1 MVAPANLCVICK
13 GGKHLCGVNPCPLLA
28 KFNVKQK
35 LEIGREFSGPST
47 SVFVGHSN
55 YPNVFVGPIG
65 AIENENLVDNPAKWF
80 GMEYSKIIE
89 MRSLTIRSKAV
100 QNVKS
105 KNRFVEENQLLA
117 MSKKPTDVDL
127 KFLKKPNFKVS
138 FSDVTQPMG
147 PSAPIEKMKIVEN
160 PKIPHKVDK
169 VVDDELKAVEQ
180 VNVLYKNFDIYYITN
195 IFTSG
200 ALGKYENQKLVPT
213 RWSITAVDDILAKE
227 MMKRIR
233 EYPEVNSYFVYES
246 KYLDNH
252 FVILLMPGRWEYENF
267 EAWALGSSWAQQ
279 AKETFFL
286 EEYEPFEGRKTYADK
301 EGGGYYAA
309 RFAVCE
315 ALDKMK
321 RQARVIVFREISEG
335 YIVPLGVWQ
344 VRENVR
350 NAMKSDPKK
359 FQTLGEALSYIN
371 SKLSIPISRYKQ
383 QSRIL
388 QQKSLFD
395 FAERFKNTT

>member
-13 GGKHLCGVNPCPLLA
+13 GTKHLCGINPCPLLA
-28 KFNVKQK
+28 KFNVKPK
-35 LEIGREFSGPST
+35 MNIDKEFSGPST

-65 AIENENLVDNPAKWF
+65 ALENENIVDNPAKWF
-80 GMEYSKIIE
+80 GMEYDKIIE
-89 MRSLTIRSKAV
+89 MRSLTIRSKSI

-105 KNRFVEENQLLA
+105 KGKFVEENQLLA

-127 KFLKKPNFKVS
+127 KFFKKPNFRVS

-147 PSAPIEKMKIVEN
+147 ASAPIEKLKIIDN
-160 PKIPHKVDK
+160 PKIPHKVEK

-180 VNVLYKNFDIYYITN
+180 VNILKNNFDIYYITN
-195 IFTSG
+195 IFSSG
-200 ALGKYENQKLVPT
+200 ALGKHENQKLVPT

-227 MMKRIR
+227 MIKRIKD
-233 EYPEVNSYFVYES
+233 YPKINSYSVYES

-252 FVILLMPGRWEYENF
+252 FIILLMPGRWEYENF
-267 EAWALGSSWAQQ
+267 EAWAPGSSWAQQ
-279 AKETFFL
+279 AKETIIL
-286 EEYEPFEGRKTYADK
+286 EEYEPFDGRKKYADK
-301 EGGGYYAA
+301 EAGGYYAA

-321 RQARVIVFREISEG
+321 RQARVIVFREVSEG

-350 NAMKSDPKK
+350 NAMNSHPIK
-359 FQTLGEALSYIN
+359 FDSLNEALLYIH
-371 SKLSIPISRYKQ
+371 SKLRIPIFEYRK

-388 QQKSLFD
+388 QQKNLLD
-395 FAERFKNTT
+395 FYRKI

>member
-1 MVAPANLCVICK
+1 MILIKMVSSANLCVICK
-13 GGKHLCGVNPCPLLA
+13 GGKHLCGNNPCPLLA
-28 KFNVKQK
+28 KFNVKPK
-35 LEIGREFSGPST
+35 LEIGKEFSGPST

-65 AIENENLVDNPAKWF
+65 AVENENLVDSPNKWF

-89 MRSLTIRSKAV
+89 MRSLTIRSKSI

-127 KFLKKPNFKVS
+127 KFAKKPSYKIS
-138 FSDVTQPMG
+138 FSDITQPMG

-160 PKIPHKVDK
+160 PKIPQKVDK
-169 VVDDELKAVEQ
+169 IVDDELKAVEQ

-200 ALGKYENQKLVPT
+200 ALGQYKNQKLVPT

-233 EYPEVNSYFVYES
+233 EYKQIDSYFIYES

-252 FVILLMPGRWEYENF
+252 FIILLMPGKWEYENF
-267 EAWALGSSWAQQ
+267 EAWAPGSSWAKD
-279 AKETFFL
+279 AKETFIL

-321 RQARVIVFREISEG
+321 KQARVIVFREISEG

-344 VRENVR
+344 VRENAR
-350 NAMKSDPKK
+350 NAMKSCPKK
-359 FQTLGEALSYIN
+359 FQTLQDALSYIN
-371 SKLSIPISRYKQ
+371 SKLKISIEGYKKKSKMLNQ
-383 QSRIL
+383 KRI
-388 QQKSLFD
+388 FD
-395 FAERFKNTT
+395 FN